1 MVFVTAQSN
10 EAEAAAEKKEVSG
23 KIIIIQLAR
32 GYIYFFEHLGQSLR
46 GDNAG
51 RGRIY
56 VALMFQGMPRM
67 HINLAKETR

>member
-32 GYIYFFEHLGQSLR
+32 GYI
-46 GDNAG
+46 
-51 RGRIY
+51 
-56 VALMFQGMPRM
+56 
-67 HINLAKETR
+67 